1 MNSTRLFL
9 RKKKTL
15 DTSTRSV
22 FQLFEAIS
30 TFEDGEW
37 VLSANLQKKKKKKTK
52 VKKKKKK
59 THGWCYDEKCFHSFF
74 GTHNIFNPKSGL
86 DYNKNPLT
94 FAFTSTNTNNFF
106 EPICDEIEEILYL
119 KYIRAS

>member
-1 MNSTRLFL
+1 MNSTHLFL

-30 TFEDGEW
+30 TFEDGEG

-59 THGWCYDEKCFHSFF
+59 KHSDDVMMKKVFILSLEHTIFLIQRAGWIITKIHS
-74 GTHNIFNPKSGL
+74 HLHSH
-86 DYNKNPLT
+86 PLT
-94 FAFTSTNTNNFF
+94 PTISLNQYAMK
-106 EPICDEIEEILYL
+106 L
-119 KYIRAS
+119 KKYYI

>member
-30 TFEDGEW
+30 TFEDGEG

-52 VKKKKKK
+52 AKKKKKK
-59 THGWCYDEKCFHSFF
+59 NS
-74 GTHNIFNPKSGL
+74 
-86 DYNKNPLT
+86 DYVMIKKV
-94 FAFTSTNTNNFF
+94 F
-106 EPICDEIEEILYL
+106 ILYL
-119 KYIRAS
+119 EHTIFLIQRAGWIITKIHSHLHSHPLTPTISLNQYAMKLKKYYI

>member
-30 TFEDGEW
+30 TFEDGEG
-37 VLSANLQKKKKKKTK
+37 VLSANLQKKNKKKTK

-59 THGWCYDEKCFHSFF
+59 HSDDVMMKKVFILSLEHTIFLIQRAGWIITKIHS
-74 GTHNIFNPKSGL
+74 HLHSH
-86 DYNKNPLT
+86 PLT
-94 FAFTSTNTNNFF
+94 PTISLNQYAMK
-106 EPICDEIEEILYL
+106 L
-119 KYIRAS
+119 KKYYI